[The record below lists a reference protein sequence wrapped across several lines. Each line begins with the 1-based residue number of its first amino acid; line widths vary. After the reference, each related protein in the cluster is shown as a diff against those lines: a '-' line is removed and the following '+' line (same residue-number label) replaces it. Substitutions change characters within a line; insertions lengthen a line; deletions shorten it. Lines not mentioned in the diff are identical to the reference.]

1 MLDEIER
8 LVSEV
13 RGVCAGIAHD
23 LRTPMTHLRG
33 GLERVRRRSY
43 SADHY
48 ADAIDTAIGQSDGAQ
63 SFHRAAADRGDR
75 SRRTVRERR
84 RVLARHRIARC
95 DRTRRAACRSPELSL
110 TVHAPVPV
118 EVFGNI
124 DLLSGAI
131 ENLFDTALKF
141 TPAGGAVA
149 LDLGREAGAAVLQ
162 VIDTGPGIDPGEREA
177 VLRPFY
183 RSAGEQ
189 VRMTAGQGLGLSLVG
204 AIARMH
210 GADLEIHDNRPGL
223 QDAAAI
229 REPVMTQP
237 RDSGGRRPTLRH
249 NSFVISPLP
258 VQA

>member
-1 MLDEIER
+1 MVLNRFTALLRIAEIEAGGRCASVGAFSLDTVLRDVIELDEPLAE
-8 LVSEV
+8 
-13 RGVCAGIAHD
+13 A
-23 LRTPMTHLRG
+23 
-33 GLERVRRRSY
+33 
-43 SADHY
+43 
-48 ADAIDTAIGQSDGAQ
+48 
-63 SFHRAAADRGDR
+63 
-75 SRRTVRERR
+75 RE
-84 RVLARHRIARC
+84 L
-95 DRTRRAACRSPELSL
+95 PL